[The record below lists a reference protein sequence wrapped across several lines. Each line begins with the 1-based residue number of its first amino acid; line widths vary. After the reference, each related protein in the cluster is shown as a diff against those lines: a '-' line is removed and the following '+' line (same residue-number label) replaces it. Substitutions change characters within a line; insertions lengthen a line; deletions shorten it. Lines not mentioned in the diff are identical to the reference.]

1 MRGLP
6 HIAENFKIEI
16 FEARFFLRL
25 LQLHLCRPQNRT
37 PKSCHRMVRL
47 GESCKLR

>member
-25 LQLHLCRPQNRT
+25 LQLHYADPKTGHQNRAT
-37 PKSCHRMVRL
+37 GWYDWASL
-47 GESCKLR
+47 AS